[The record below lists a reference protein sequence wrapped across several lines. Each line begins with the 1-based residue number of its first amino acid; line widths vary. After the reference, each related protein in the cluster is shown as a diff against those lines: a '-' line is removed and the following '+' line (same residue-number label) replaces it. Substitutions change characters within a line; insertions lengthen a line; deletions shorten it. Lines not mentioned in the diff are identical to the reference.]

1 MQSIFSGMTDYSVQP
16 ISEILKDLDKFKN
29 SATDVIAT
37 IDGLKADKYM
47 KSAPY
52 DISALINS
60 SYSLFKY
67 LIDEIESIT
76 GDIEQ
81 KIILDSHSKRLN
93 SFACKGDELF
103 HKYHLVWKDDVAY
116 GWKQYQDPK
125 FRPFEFMIYDINDLN
140 GALRDLANIAER
152 LGHFTNSNPINMT
165 NVTNSH
171 NTVSNGNMV
180 NINGD
185 NNFVTN
191 NTTLLNNLDSLKA
204 ELSKYL
210 DSQSITDLEIAI
222 KTDQANN
229 DSPKEKN
236 KFGEKVNSFICSITE
251 KALSGAFDKGID
263 FLIPWM
269 MDNLNSYF
277 GL

>member
-16 ISEILKDLDKFKN
+16 ISEIAKDLNRFKN
-29 SATDVIAT
+29 RATDVIAT

-52 DISALINS
+52 DITALIKC

-67 LIDEIESIT
+67 LIDEIESIL

-81 KIILDSHSKRLN
+81 NNILDNHSKRLKP
-93 SFACKGDELF
+93 FAHNGDELYRDY
-103 HKYHLVWKDDVAY
+103 HKVWKDDVAS
-116 GWKQYQDPK
+116 GWKQYQDPN
-125 FRPFEFMIYDINDLN
+125 FRPFEFMIYEMNDLN
-140 GALRDLANIAER
+140 ADLRDLANIAER
-152 LGHFTNSNPINMT
+152 LDHFTNSNPINMT
-165 NVTNSH
+165 NVINSH
-171 NTVSNGNMV
+171 NTSGGNMV
-180 NINGD
+180 NINGSH
-185 NNFVTN
+185 NVVTN
-191 NTTLLNNLDSLKA
+191 KSTLLNNLDSLKV

-210 DSQSITDLEIAI
+210 DSQSITELEIAI

-229 DSPKEKN
+229 DSPKEKS
-236 KFGEKVNSFICSITE
+236 KFGENVNAFICSIAN

-269 MDNLNSYF
+269 MDNLNNFY

>member
-1 MQSIFSGMTDYSVQP
+1 MQSVFSGMTDYSVQP
-16 ISEILKDLDKFKN
+16 ISEILKDLNKLKN
-29 SATDVIAT
+29 CATDVIAT

-60 SYSLFKY
+60 SYSLFEY
-67 LIDEIESIT
+67 FLNEIELIT
-76 GDIEQ
+76 GDIE
-81 KIILDSHSKRLN
+81 KNIILDSHSKRLKP
-93 SFACKGDELF
+93 FACKGDELF
-103 HKYHLVWKDDVAY
+103 HEYHLVWKDDVAC

-125 FRPFEFMIYDINDLN
+125 FKPFELMIYDINDLN
-140 GALRDLANIAER
+140 GTLRDLANIAER

-171 NTVSNGNMV
+171 NTVSSGSMV

-229 DSPKEKN
+229 DFPKEKS
-236 KFGEKVNSFICSITE
+236 KFGEKVNAFICSIAN
-251 KALSGAFDKGID
+251 KALSGAFNKGID

-269 MDNLNSYF
+269 TDNLNSYF